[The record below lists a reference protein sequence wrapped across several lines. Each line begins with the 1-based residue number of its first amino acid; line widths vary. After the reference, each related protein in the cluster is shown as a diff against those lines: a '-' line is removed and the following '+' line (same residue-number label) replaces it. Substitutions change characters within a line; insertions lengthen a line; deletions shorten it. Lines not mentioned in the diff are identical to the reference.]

1 MVIDNFEIIKSLL
14 DADTNNGE
22 FYMLQI
28 MYRGKDGASKFY
40 NLEKKR
46 NKSRIVKTY
55 YVSSAEYL
63 DKKKDEIIALCDL
76 FNARATINLNKKSW
90 KQIVGKSIEILGH
103 CVLKEEWHDAKSV
116 IESACGETG
125 ACDNNKSWL
134 VDVDTKNLQ
143 ELKKIENIINYH
155 CKPDNTDKIIATIPT
170 VHGFHLITRPFN
182 PQMFK
187 GIYQKEIDIHDNNPT
202 LLYYNAVN
210 EVENTDDGS
219 QPYLQSYDGMYDSS
233 FVDLGLPSGTL
244 WAKTNICT
252 KWETSY
258 GGYYMWGQTNRYIEP
273 DDAFYR
279 KMSSED
285 FDKIQPED
293 DIVYT
298 LMGRKWRLPTA
309 EEFNELFVFTDH
321 KFVKNYNDTGVNGM
335 LFTSKLDSTKQI
347 FLPAGGYMND
357 VVFCDDIVSGAYLT
371 SSKNSLNAMVYA
383 AFDANGGVNTW
394 QGFYKYK
401 YLVRGVTNK

>member
-1 MVIDNFEIIKSLL
+1 
-14 DADTNNGE
+14 
-22 FYMLQI
+22 
-28 MYRGKDGASKFY
+28 
-40 NLEKKR
+40 
-46 NKSRIVKTY
+46 
-55 YVSSAEYL
+55 
-63 DKKKDEIIALCDL
+63 
-76 FNARATINLNKKSW
+76 
-90 KQIVGKSIEILGH
+90 
-103 CVLKEEWHDAKSV
+103 
-116 IESACGETG
+116 
-125 ACDNNKSWL
+125 
-134 VDVDTKNLQ
+134 
-143 ELKKIENIINYH
+143 
-155 CKPDNTDKIIATIPT
+155 
-170 VHGFHLITRPFN
+170 
-182 PQMFK
+182 
-187 GIYQKEIDIHDNNPT
+187 
-202 LLYYNAVN
+202 
-210 EVENTDDGS
+210 
-219 QPYLQSYDGMYDSS
+219 MYDSS

-293 DIVYT
+293 DMVYT

-357 VVFCDDIVSGAYLT
+357 VVFCDDVVSGAYLT